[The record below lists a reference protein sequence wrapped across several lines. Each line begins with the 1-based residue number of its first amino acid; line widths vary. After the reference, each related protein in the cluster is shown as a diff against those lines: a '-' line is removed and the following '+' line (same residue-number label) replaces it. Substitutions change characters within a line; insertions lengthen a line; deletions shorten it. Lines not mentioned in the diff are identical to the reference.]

1 LPNVPTAREAGFDM
15 VAASPIGL
23 VGPKGMDP
31 KVVKVLHDA
40 FRAALSD
47 PTYKRHLETYDLDD
61 AYLSGEDYQKLA
73 TRLWADEKRNVDM
86 LGMKPQ

>member
-1 LPNVPTAREAGFDM
+1 
-15 VAASPIGL
+15 
-23 VGPKGMDP
+23 MDP